1 MLKGLGIIC
10 EYNPFHNGHLYHLQ
24 YIKQNYPNH
33 IIILILSGFFTQR
46 GTPSIL
52 SKADKTKIALEAGVD
67 LVIELPFAFTVQNA
81 DIFAKG
87 AISLLNE
94 LKVEKIVFGS
104 ECNDIN
110 LLKNLSDI
118 KKTDKFNKLTLEYEK
133 KGNNY
138 PTSISKAF
146 KDICKYDISN
156 PNDLLALSYIDV
168 IKNLK
173 ANIEPISI
181 KRTNDYHSLDCSTS
195 IISAS
200 AIRNLIENNKPI
212 EKFVP
217 NYVLKYKVFNPDYFN
232 YLKFKILSEKEFLNI
247 YSFVDE
253 GIENRII
260 KNINTCK
267 TIDELIKKIKT
278 KRYTFNRINRMFIH
292 ILCSFTKEEAN
303 KFKHI
308 EYIRI
313 LGLNNK
319 GKSYLKQIKK
329 EVNLPIV
336 SKFSSINN
344 DMLKLEQRVTSIYA
358 YITSN
363 NYLNEEEYKVFP
375 IIH

>member
-1 MLKGLGIIC
+1 MLKAIGIIC

-24 YIKQNYPNH
+24 YIKKNYPNH

-52 SKADKTKIALEAGVD
+52 SKADKTKIALERGID
-67 LVIELPFAFTVQNA
+67 LVIELPFVFTVQGA

-110 LLKNLSDI
+110 LLKNLSKI
-118 KKTDKFNKLTLEYEK
+118 KKTDEFNKLTKKYEK
-133 KGNNY
+133 EGNNY
-138 PTSISKAF
+138 PTAVSLAF
-146 KDICKYDISN
+146 KDICKSDISN
-156 PNDLLALSYIDV
+156 PNDLLALSYIDA
-168 IKNLK
+168 IKSLNC
-173 ANIEPISI
+173 NIEPISI
-181 KRTNDYHSLDCSTS
+181 KRTNDYHSLDTNSS

-200 AIRNLIENNKPI
+200 AIRNLLENNEPI

-217 NYVLKYKVFNPDYFN
+217 ENVLKYPMFKPDYFN

-267 TIDELIKKIKT
+267 TIDELIKSVKT

-292 ILCSFTKEEAN
+292 ILCSFTKEEAS
-303 KFKHI
+303 KFKNI

-313 LGLNNK
+313 LGLNTS
-319 GKSYLKQIKK
+319 GKSYLNQIKK
-329 EVNLPIV
+329 EVNLPII

-358 YITSN
+358 HITSN
-363 NYLNEEEYKVFP
+363 NYLNEEEYKIFP